1 MDLREVYCENGG
13 YMEMN
18 LVLVGLNFRFVLP
31 ELVTNNYSSRYT
43 AMKKLHT
50 TTLVHLTLVFTL

>member
-1 MDLREVYCENGG
+1 
-13 YMEMN
+13 MEMN